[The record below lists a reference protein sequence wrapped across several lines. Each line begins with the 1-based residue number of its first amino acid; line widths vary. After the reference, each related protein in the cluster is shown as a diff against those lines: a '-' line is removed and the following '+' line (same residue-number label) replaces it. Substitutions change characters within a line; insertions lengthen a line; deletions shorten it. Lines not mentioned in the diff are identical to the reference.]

1 MKERRLSAGGV
12 RGKTKRPAAVGNQ
25 PTGARAVCSG
35 VDALPLFSRSGRG
48 GAASP
53 VFALRA
59 NPPSPKGRARVSG
72 GDLARHRLAKRR
84 PRRQP
89 RNKGAS
95 GLEKGLYKLERTTTP
110 FLQNKALRSTLWGH
124 ASFEECPQ
132 GWKPNTAD
140 EGARPTRRHC
150 GRRLT
155 AVVGEIRRRFSAP
168 QVRTPSPLSP
178 YPKPRA
184 FFLFSADFL
193 FLSPERK
200 RNRRLG

>member
-1 MKERRLSAGGV
+1 MASPAVAFLCCRYTTVSVARRHPPQ
-12 RGKTKRPAAVGNQ
+12 RG
-25 PTGARAVCSG
+25 
-35 VDALPLFSRSGRG
+35 GRG
-48 GAASP
+48 SP
-53 VFALRA
+53 VETSQPQAE
-59 NPPSPKGRARVSG
+59 
-72 GDLARHRLAKRR
+72 KRR

-110 FLQNKALRSTLWGH
+110 FLHNKALRSTLWGH

-140 EGARPTRRHC
+140 ESARPTRRHS

-178 YPKPRA
+178 YPKPPA